1 MKYYAAVDI
10 GGGSGRVMLFWLSEG
25 KILGEEIHRFEHEI
39 KEKDGLLTWD
49 TEYLFGEI
57 LSGLRKCGESGR
69 IPYSVAI
76 DMWGV
81 DYVLLDE
88 NGELTSPAVSNR
100 DGRVDGMDGILAE
113 KLSEEEMYSIAG
125 IQKMTLNTVY
135 QLVSVREQHPEWLEK
150 AKTFLLLPDYMTY
163 RLTGNIAS
171 EYTNASTTSLL
182 DAKTR
187 DWSDRIISAVGAKRS
202 LFPKV
207 VMPGTEAGHF
217 LPEIR
222 EAVGYDSKV
231 IYTASHDTGS
241 AVVSVLDS
249 DAIYISSG
257 TWGLVGLE
265 LDEPNLSS
273 EARAKNFTNEG
284 GYGGKIRFLKNVV
297 GMWFFQSVRRETD
310 RKYSYPEMAEAARKW
325 GTPSCRINVL
335 EERFLA
341 PKSMISEIRAA
352 TGCPEMTLPEILATV
367 YHSLAECYAKIFSLC
382 DEISGKNY
390 EKVCIIGGGSRDTY
404 LNELCALYSGRTV
417 FRGVVEATATGN
429 AAVQMIAAGEIKDLA
444 EARSIIGRS
453 I

>member
-1 MKYYAAVDI
+1 MKYYAAIDI
-10 GGGSGRVMLFWLSEG
+10 GGGSGRVMLFHLEEG
-25 KILGEEIHRFEHEI
+25 RIAGEEAHRFENYI
-39 KEKDGLLTWD
+39 KEEEGLLTWD

-57 LSGLRKCGESGR
+57 LTGLRKCLVMGKT
-69 IPYSVAI
+69 PCSVAV

-81 DYVLLDE
+81 DYVLIDSE
-88 NGELTSPAVSNR
+88 GKLTSPAVSNR
-100 DGRVDGMDGILAE
+100 DGRVEGMDKILASR
-113 KLSEEEMYSIAG
+113 LPEEEMYSIAG

-135 QLVSVREQHPEWLEK
+135 QLVSVKEKHPEWLEN
-150 AKTFLLLPDYMTY
+150 AKTLLMLPDYMTY
-163 RLTGNIAS
+163 RLTGNIAA

-182 DAKTR
+182 DARTR
-187 DWSDRIISAVGAKRS
+187 DWSDEIINAVGVERS
-202 LFPKV
+202 LFPKI
-207 VMPGTEAGHF
+207 VMPGTEAGNF

-222 EAVGYDSKV
+222 EALGFDAKV
-231 IYTASHDTGS
+231 VYTASHDTGS

-265 LDEPNLSS
+265 LDEPNLSE
-273 EARAKNFTNEG
+273 EARVRNFTNEG

-297 GMWFFQSVRRETD
+297 GMWFFQSIRRETGK
-310 RKYSYPEMAEAARKW
+310 KYSYPEMADMAREW
-325 GTPSCRINVL
+325 GSPSHRINVL

-341 PKSMISEIRAA
+341 PKSMIGEIRAA
-352 TGCPEMTLPEILATV
+352 TGCPEMTLPEVLATV

-382 DEISGKNY
+382 DEVAGKHFR
-390 EKVCIIGGGSRDTY
+390 KVCIIGGGSRDTY
-404 LNELCALYSGRTV
+404 LNELCAHYSGREV

-444 EARSIIGRS
+444 EARSIIKQS